1 MPGLDFSGL
10 WVSVFTIIVKV
21 IEYKRKKKLSMNL
34 ENVMI
39 IIISFLFRSILLS
52 SFLFFAPLPMA
63 FSRLL
68 LIS

>member
-1 MPGLDFSGL
+1 MPGLDFSGP
-10 WVSVFTIIVKV
+10 WVSVFVKV

-52 SFLFFAPLPMA
+52 SYLFFAPT
-63 FSRLL
+63 
-68 LIS
+68 